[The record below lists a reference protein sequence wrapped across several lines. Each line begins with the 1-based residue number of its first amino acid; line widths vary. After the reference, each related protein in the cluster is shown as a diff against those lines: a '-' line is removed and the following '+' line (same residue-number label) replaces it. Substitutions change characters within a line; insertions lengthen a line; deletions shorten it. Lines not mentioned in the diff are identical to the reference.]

1 MLKYSSTFVRHKGE
15 RKGNKNILKSMLKI
29 KNYFTPTPKKF
40 RIIGD
45 FLLICSAAI
54 AAQANYFSISFI
66 QISIFA
72 GIVGKFITNFTTNE

>member
-1 MLKYSSTFVRHKGE
+1 MAIYRGAGGSGDAVGDASSEV
-15 RKGNKNILKSMLKI
+15 
-29 KNYFTPTPKKF
+29 
-40 RIIGD
+40 
-45 FLLICSAAI
+45 LLALQAKDAAI